1 MNLERK
7 YFLHP
12 FNIIRNK
19 FYAELFRSKYYK
31 NLLQKDLK
39 KALGLQYKAGHK
51 EKIDWENPQTLD
63 AKIMWL
69 EIMTD
74 TTLWS
79 QLTDKYEVRKY
90 IEKKGYSN
98 NLVKCY
104 GVWDNVD
111 EIDYKSLPNKFVIK
125 CTHDSG
131 STFIIN
137 DKLST
142 DLEKIKNELRNKL
155 KPMGT
160 ATCEPHYLKIKPR
173 IIVEELLED
182 TEQKKLSSSL
192 IDYKIWCFNGTP
204 YIAFVCYDRHRKADG
219 NIGVTYDLFSLDTW
233 EHKGDFLSKKD
244 ANYKKIP
251 KPQCL
256 QEMLQIAKKL
266 SEDFPL
272 VRVDFYI
279 INNKPYFGELT
290 FTSAGGLNY
299 FYSELGQITMGKAIN
314 LSNVKRIR

>member
-1 MNLERK
+1 MLNLR
-7 YFLHP
+7 
-12 FNIIRNK
+12 
-19 FYAELFRSKYYK
+19 
-31 NLLQKDLK
+31 
-39 KALGLQYKAGHK
+39 
-51 EKIDWENPQTLD
+51 
-63 AKIMWL
+63 
-69 EIMTD
+69 
-74 TTLWS
+74 
-79 QLTDKYEVRKY
+79 
-90 IEKKGYSN
+90 
-98 NLVKCY
+98 
-104 GVWDNVD
+104 
-111 EIDYKSLPNKFVIK
+111 
-125 CTHDSG
+125 
-131 STFIIN
+131 
-137 DKLST
+137 
-142 DLEKIKNELRNKL
+142 
-155 KPMGT
+155 
-160 ATCEPHYLKIKPR
+160 R